1 MSLGLLKAPFGD
13 KSLETRVCGLSVL
26 LQIHGK
32 DSRFNQ
38 PTLQFTRVETDPR
51 LYSDLAN

>member
-1 MSLGLLKAPFGD
+1 MSWGLLKAPFGD
-13 KSLETRVCGLSVL
+13 KSLEARVCGLSAL
-26 LQIHGK
+26 LQIRGK

-51 LYSDLAN
+51 QYRDLAN